1 MMMVL
6 QLQGCKIHR
15 LVGLEQAPPHMLEL
29 LHRLKALQSQEHKW
43 EQEQELGLEHG
54 KMEAYMMALVCTEAY
69 WVWACKLVFD
79 DMLAW
84 VLALAYIWV

>member
-6 QLQGCKIHR
+6 QLQGCMIHM

-43 EQEQELGLEHG
+43 EQEQELGLEQ
-54 KMEAYMMALVCTEAY
+54 ELLTALRRQQDLLGCTIEGAIQKIY
-69 WVWACKLVFD
+69 QE
-79 DMLAW
+79 M
-84 VLALAYIWV
+84 